1 MATKTSIL
9 LLYRRL
15 ARTTKFFH
23 ISTTACLVLVNVAG
37 LVFTLMCIFQCR
49 PISQIFSLSPDRK
62 KCIDIV
68 TLYLVSAPVNIL
80 TDLIILFLPMPLL
93 TGLALPSKQ
102 KIILIATFALG
113 GFVTIVAVMRIAYL
127 QETSTARLEDL
138 SGAGGRQYTQENL
151 FWYTAPPCMWST
163 VEVNVGIICA
173 CIPVLKPLLVR
184 LAPRFFSSLG
194 SQAADDTIS
203 GRSMRYSKRKSAT
216 KLSSQVQRPRSGS
229 FRPLTSQSSVV
240 GQGEAHNIELQEM
253 GSPANPQPA
262 SGFFLPRNE
271 VQVSSQMPTQASAP
285 YIGPTR
291 HSKPL
296 TALSDRESFLPLLTV
311 TTLFFLWG
319 FAYGM
324 LGTLNNK
331 FQALVNMTAGQ
342 TVALHCVYFMA
353 YFTGPPA
360 FSYFVLSKFGFKI
373 TIITGLCI
381 FGVGALVFWPSAIL
395 GSFWGFIVSNYIASL
410 GLATLEISA
419 NPFIILCGPSQR
431 AEGRLNLAQA
441 VRGVG
446 SVAALLLAN
455 LVLFQETSI
464 SSLVNAQ
471 WTYLAVAMFAIA
483 FAAFFYYYPLPE
495 VTMNELEKTWGLTT
509 PPRRIRLVGLSISV
523 PTLTMIVA
531 AAAQCLS
538 LGAQETV
545 SPVTFTL
552 ISRWL
557 EHASNSEVYLLLA
570 ATDGLVVLGRF
581 MAGVIFLTT
590 RVKPELLLGV
600 STIGAFITCI
610 VSVFLNT
617 KAFLCPF
624 FLNYF
629 FQAAIFPTIFVMALR
644 GQGGRVHLSS
654 AAQISSL
661 GGGAIFPAVQ
671 YGIENVTSV
680 QKSLILPAALFC
692 STLILPL
699 VTLWDPVRSVIRVGS
714 SLQPSLME
722 NTLVQQASNEMAS
735 RPPEIKV
742 EHAIIIEKQ
751 LA

>member
-15 ARTTKFFH
+15 AKTTNFFH
-23 ISTTACLVLVNVAG
+23 VSTTACLVLVNLAG

-49 PISQIFSLSPDRK
+49 PISEIFNLSPSSK

-93 TGLALPSKQ
+93 TGLALPPKQ

-113 GFVTIVAVMRIAYL
+113 GFVTVVDVMRIAYL
-127 QETSTARLEDL
+127 QETSTARLEVL
-138 SGAGGRQYTQENL
+138 SDAEGRNNAQGNL

-173 CIPVLKPLLVR
+173 CIPVLKPLFVR
-184 LAPRFFSSLG
+184 LAPRFFGSLG
-194 SQAADDTIS
+194 SKAAENTNS
-203 GRSMRYSKRKSAT
+203 GRSMIYSKRKSAM
-216 KLSSQVQRPRSGS
+216 KLSSQIQRPRSNS

-253 GSPANPQPA
+253 SCPANPQPA
-262 SGFFLPRNE
+262 PGFYLPRNE
-271 VQVSSQMPTQASAP
+271 VQVSSQMPAQEPRP

-291 HSKPL
+291 HSKSL
-296 TALSDRESFLPLLTV
+296 TALSDRESLLPLLTV
-311 TTLFFLWG
+311 TILFFLWG

-324 LGTLNNK
+324 LGTLNTK

-360 FSYFVLSKFGFKI
+360 FSYFVLTKFGFKI

-381 FGVGALVFWPSAIL
+381 FAVGSLVFWPSAIL
-395 GSFWGFIVSNYIASL
+395 GSFWGFIVSNFIAAL
-410 GLATLEISA
+410 GLSTLEISA

-455 LVLFQETSI
+455 LILFRKTSI
-464 SSLVNAQ
+464 SNLVDAQ
-471 WTYLAVAMFAIA
+471 WTYLAVSMFAIA
-483 FAAFFYYYPLPE
+483 LAGFFYYYPLPE
-495 VTMNELEKTWGLTT
+495 VTMNELEKTWGLSAA
-509 PPRRIRLVGLSISV
+509 PRRIQSAGLSISV

-538 LGAQETV
+538 LGAQETI

-552 ISRWL
+552 ISQWL
-557 EHASNSEVYLLLA
+557 EHVSNSEVFLLIA
-570 ATDGLVVLGRF
+570 AADGLVVLGRV

-590 RVKPELLLGV
+590 PVKPELLLGV
-600 STIGAFITCI
+600 STIGASVTCI
-610 VSVFLNT
+610 VSMVLTTKSFLG
-617 KAFLCPF
+617 PF

-644 GQGGRVHLSS
+644 GQGGRIHLCS
-654 AAQISSL
+654 ATQISSL
-661 GGGAIFPAVQ
+661 VGGAIFPAIQ
-671 YGIENVTSV
+671 YGIENATSI
-680 QKSLILPAALFC
+680 QKSLSVSAALFC

-699 VTLWDPVRSVIRVGS
+699 LTLWDPVRSVLRSGS
-714 SLQPSLME
+714 SLQPSLVE
-722 NTLVQQASNEMAS
+722 NIPAQASDEKAT
-735 RPPEIKV
+735 RHPEIKV
-742 EHAIIIEKQ
+742 EHTVIIENQ